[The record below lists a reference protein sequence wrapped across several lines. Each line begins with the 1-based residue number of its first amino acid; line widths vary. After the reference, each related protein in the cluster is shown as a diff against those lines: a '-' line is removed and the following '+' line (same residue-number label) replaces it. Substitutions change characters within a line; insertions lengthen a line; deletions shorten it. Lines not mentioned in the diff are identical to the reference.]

1 MNLNLKP
8 SSLADLRLEILTQMD
23 SDLEASFLELLEL
36 RERVREA
43 EQLRSRTPALIK
55 VGDPERLLLNLF

>member
-8 SSLADLRLEILTQMD
+8 SSLADLRLEILTQME

-43 EQLRSRTPALIK
+43 EQLRSRTSALIK